1 MIYPS
6 LEQLEEIEHLASE
19 AADAEI
25 QQHWYQAAILW
36 RRSGDAF
43 NAEYCEAMLQ
53 HSAENKLDKL
63 NCLRPRGNTPIQEL
77 FNQELDW
84 RER

>member
-6 LEQLEEIEHLASE
+6 LEQLENIERLASE

-36 RRSGDAF
+36 RRSGDIF
-43 NAEYCEAMLQ
+43 NAECCETILQ
-53 HSAENKLDKL
+53 YLAEHKLDTL
-63 NCLRPRGNTPIQEL
+63 QQSRPRNNSHIQEL
-77 FNQELDW
+77 FNHELDW